1 MSNNFQAN
9 GCNLLAVIN
18 LTYLSGRFPSWQ
30 FVFIFDILTWVKEM
44 INRVE
49 TDIYIDLPRLVE
61 NNMSKLDFLETIIS
75 LIIPGNDISVC
86 ITVLGCV
93 NMFRKILNT

>member
-1 MSNNFQAN
+1 MSDNFQAN

-93 NMFRKILNT
+93 NMFRKLYIT